1 MIIRNFRN
9 NVVILKVWIE
19 SDENLWYQA
28 ANPQHITTNNGVEG
42 LNQSFKKHFTG
53 RTRQSFPSMF
63 NLLKELVQTWART
76 NQRYSFD
83 PKRVPNKMI
92 LKAEAMRNMMHT
104 EDKTNCL
111 LLSKKVKDTHKTM
124 VTKDYG
130 AIRGHV
136 VSTSVMP
143 IKDDLLKSSRA
154 DFAVTG
160 QEIHRRRNTTNY
172 ETFDSFM
179 EDLKSVVY
187 VEAIFM
193 DEQRQG
199 DYFLACSCVNEKSES
214 GVKGK
219 LCVHSVV
226 VMLETGI
233 IKKNVNIS
241 NFSNRKGAAKKNQK
255 QTS

>member
-1 MIIRNFRN
+1 
-9 NVVILKVWIE
+9 
-19 SDENLWYQA
+19 
-28 ANPQHITTNNGVEG
+28 
-42 LNQSFKKHFTG
+42 
-53 RTRQSFPSMF
+53 
-63 NLLKELVQTWART
+63 
-76 NQRYSFD
+76 
-83 PKRVPNKMI
+83 
-92 LKAEAMRNMMHT
+92 MM
-104 EDKTNCL
+104 
-111 LLSKKVKDTHKTM
+111 LSKKVKDTHKTM

-172 ETFDSFM
+172 ETFDIFI
-179 EDLKSVVY
+179 EDLKSIVY

-214 GVKGK
+214 GVKGR
-219 LCVHSVV
+219 LGSSRRTCTSLTSVTRKV
-226 VMLETGI
+226 QPRKTRS
-233 IKKNVNIS
+233 KPVNCI
-241 NFSNRKGAAKKNQK
+241 
-255 QTS
+255 

>member
-1 MIIRNFRN
+1 MW
-9 NVVILKVWIE
+9 VE

-76 NQRYSFD
+76 NQIYSFD
-83 PKRVPNKMI
+83 PNRVPNKMI
-92 LKAEAMRNMMHT
+92 LKAEHMRDKMHT

-111 LLSKKVKDTHKTM
+111 LMSKKVKNTHKTM

-143 IKDDLLKSSRA
+143 IREDL
-154 DFAVTG
+154 TG
-160 QEIHRRRNTTNY
+160 QQIHRRRNTANY
-172 ETFDSFM
+172 ETFDSFK

-187 VEAIFM
+187 VEAIFI
-193 DEQRQG
+193 DEKRQG

-219 LCVHSVV
+219 VCAHCVV

-233 IKKNVNIS
+233 IKKNANIS
-241 NFSNRKGAAKKNQK
+241 NFSNKKGAAKKNQK
-255 QTS
+255 QIS